1 MYIYKLHVCVCLCIH
16 GCVYLCM
23 PLSNIPFGKNQCQY
37 VDFPCLFLC
46 FWLGCFLFA
55 VHSTM
60 NKFRLLV
67 LMVFCS
73 GLFIN
78 TSTSVST
85 RPDVVNIG
93 AIFSFNSSIGKV
105 SKVTIEAAIKD
116 VNSNPAVL
124 VGTKL
129 KLSMQDTKLSSG
141 FLGIV
146 EGMFFVTSLVC
157 SFSPFHFLHNASWEF
172 YTGYVI
178 HVLLQLYSWWRIIQ
192 WPYLVPSTQ
201 LWLM

>member
-1 MYIYKLHVCVCLCIH
+1 MK
-16 GCVYLCM
+16 
-23 PLSNIPFGKNQCQY
+23 
-37 VDFPCLFLC
+37 
-46 FWLGCFLFA
+46 
-55 VHSTM
+55 
-60 NKFRLLV
+60 KFRLLV
-67 LMVFCS
+67 LMVFCN

-105 SKVTIEAAIKD
+105 SKVTVAAIKD

-157 SFSPFHFLHNASWEF
+157 SFSPFHFLHNAS
-172 YTGYVI
+172 
-178 HVLLQLYSWWRIIQ
+178 
-192 WPYLVPSTQ
+192 
-201 LWLM
+201 

>member
-1 MYIYKLHVCVCLCIH
+1 
-16 GCVYLCM
+16 
-23 PLSNIPFGKNQCQY
+23 
-37 VDFPCLFLC
+37 
-46 FWLGCFLFA
+46 
-55 VHSTM
+55 M

-67 LMVFCS
+67 LMVFYS

-85 RPDVVNIG
+85 RPDVINIG
-93 AIFSFNSSIGKV
+93 AIFSFNASIGKV
-105 SKVTIEAAIKD
+105 SKVAIEAAIED

-146 EGMFFVTSLVC
+146 EGTFSVTSLVY
-157 SFSPFHFLHNASWEF
+157 SFSIFHFLHNAS
-172 YTGYVI
+172 
-178 HVLLQLYSWWRIIQ
+178 
-192 WPYLVPSTQ
+192 
-201 LWLM
+201 